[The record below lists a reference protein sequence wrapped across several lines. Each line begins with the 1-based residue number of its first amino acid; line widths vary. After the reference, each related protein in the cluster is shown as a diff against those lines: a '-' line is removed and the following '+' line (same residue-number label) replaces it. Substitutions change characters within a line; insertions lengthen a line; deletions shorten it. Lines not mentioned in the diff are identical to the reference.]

1 MDPGGFGYGRLQA
14 FWIGARG
21 WGCAGYAHI
30 GVVRVLQ
37 REGFKP
43 CAIAGTSMGSIMAA
57 IFAAGHSAD
66 EVQELLSQT
75 SFWRFLDINPFD
87 DMLNFS
93 ELVRV
98 LEPLLPRRIEEFPIP
113 LGITATDL
121 ITGTEV
127 YFRQGDVF
135 QAIRASIAYPG
146 AINPIWVDHQLLAD
160 GGILNQIPVD
170 LVRFLGAERVI
181 AVDVTPLQVL
191 REQPQKKTW
200 WERVFRR
207 GIESNPIQNVYRAV
221 EIMQIRLA
229 EVKLAITRP
238 DLVLRPRLEGIGL
251 FSFQQL
257 EQAIRDGESAAEE
270 ALEAIR
276 ELLLDSDQGP
286 SSAPGL

>member
-1 MDPGGFGYGRLQA
+1 MPECRRFGLALGG
-14 FWIGARG
+14 GA
-21 WGCAGYAHI
+21 AKGYAHI
-30 GVVRVLQ
+30 GVMRVLE

-43 CAIAGTSMGSIMAA
+43 SAIAGTSMGSLVGAV
-57 IFAAGHSAD
+57 FAAGHSAD
-66 EVQELLSQT
+66 EVEALLAQT
-75 SFWRFLDINPFD
+75 SLWRLLDLNPLS

-93 ELVRV
+93 ELVRL
-98 LEPLLPRRIEEFPIP
+98 LEPYIPRRFEDFPIP
-113 LGITATDL
+113 FGITATDL

-146 AINPIWVDHQLLAD
+146 AINPIWVGHQLLAD

-170 LVRFLGAERVI
+170 LARFLGAERVI

-191 REQPQKKTW
+191 REQPRQKSW
-200 WERVFRR
+200 WAQIFRR
-207 GIESNPIQNVYRAV
+207 GIDVNPIQNVYRAV

-229 EVKLAITRP
+229 EVKLAVSRP

-257 EQAIRDGESAAEE
+257 DQAIRDGEQAAEE
-270 ALEAIR
+270 RLGEIQ
-276 ELLLDSDQGP
+276 ELLAIES
-286 SSAPGL
+286 

>member
-1 MDPGGFGYGRLQA
+1 MPECRRFGLALGG
-14 FWIGARG
+14 GA
-21 WGCAGYAHI
+21 AKGYAHI
-30 GVVRVLQ
+30 GVMRVLE

-43 CAIAGTSMGSIMAA
+43 SAIAGTSMGSLVGAV
-57 IFAAGHSAD
+57 FAAGHSAD
-66 EVQELLSQT
+66 EVEALLAQT
-75 SFWRFLDINPFD
+75 SLWRLLDLNPLS

-93 ELVRV
+93 ELVRL
-98 LEPLLPRRIEEFPIP
+98 LEPYIPRRFEDFPIP
-113 LGITATDL
+113 FGITATDL

-146 AINPIWVDHQLLAD
+146 AINPIWVGHQLLAD

-170 LVRFLGAERVI
+170 LARFLGAERVI

-191 REQPQKKTW
+191 REQPRQKSW
-200 WERVFRR
+200 WAQIFRR
-207 GIESNPIQNVYRAV
+207 GIDVNPIQNVYRAV

-229 EVKLAITRP
+229 EVKLAVSRP

-257 EQAIRDGESAAEE
+257 DQAIRDGEQAAEE
-270 ALEAIR
+270 RLEEIQ
-276 ELLLDSDQGP
+276 ELLAIES
-286 SSAPGL
+286 

>member
-1 MDPGGFGYGRLQA
+1 MDSCRRFGLALGGG
-14 FWIGARG
+14 GAR
-21 WGCAGYAHI
+21 GYAHI
-30 GVVRVLQ
+30 GVMRVLQ
-37 REGFKP
+37 REGFRP
-43 CAIAGTSMGSIMAA
+43 CSIAGTSMGSIMAA

-66 EVQELLSQT
+66 RVQELLSQT

-98 LEPLLPRRIEEFPIP
+98 LEPLLPRRIEDFPIP

-121 ITGTEV
+121 VTGTEV

-191 REQPQKKTW
+191 REQPHKKTW

-229 EVKLAITRP
+229 EVKLAVARP

-257 EQAIRDGESAAEE
+257 EQAIRDGESAAEG

-276 ELLLDSDQGP
+276 ELLLDGSDQG
-286 SSAPGL
+286 SAQPPGL

>member
-1 MDPGGFGYGRLQA
+1 MADCKRFGLSLGGG
-14 FWIGARG
+14 GAR
-21 WGCAGYAHI
+21 GYAHI
-30 GVVRVLQ
+30 GVMRVLE
-37 REGFKP
+37 REGFRP

-57 IFAAGHSAD
+57 IFAAGHTAD
-66 EVQELLSQT
+66 NVQQVLSQM
-75 SFWRFLDINPFD
+75 SFWRFLNLNPLN

-93 ELVRV
+93 ELVRF
-98 LEPLLPRRIEEFPIP
+98 LEPHIPRQMEDFPIP

-146 AINPIWVDHQLLAD
+146 VINPIWVGEQLLAD
-160 GGILNQIPVD
+160 GGVLNQIPVD
-170 LVRFLGAERVI
+170 LARFLGAERVI

-191 REQPQKKTW
+191 HEQPQKKTW
-200 WERVFRR
+200 WQQIFRR
-207 GIESNPIQNVYRAV
+207 GIDVNPIQNVYRSV

-229 EVKLAITRP
+229 EVKLAVSRP

-257 EQAIRDGESAAEE
+257 EQAIQDGEAAAEGKLE
-270 ALEAIR
+270 EIRALLAMG
-276 ELLLDSDQGP
+276 SP
-286 SSAPGL
+286 

>member
-1 MDPGGFGYGRLQA
+1 
-14 FWIGARG
+14 
-21 WGCAGYAHI
+21 
-30 GVVRVLQ
+30 
-37 REGFKP
+37 
-43 CAIAGTSMGSIMAA
+43 MGSIMAA
-57 IFAAGHSAD
+57 IFAAGHTAD
-66 EVQELLSQT
+66 NVQQVLSQM
-75 SFWRFLDINPFD
+75 SFWRFLNLNPLN

-93 ELVRV
+93 ELVRF
-98 LEPLLPRRIEEFPIP
+98 LEPHIPRQMEDFPIL

-146 AINPIWVDHQLLAD
+146 VINPIWVGEQLLAD

-170 LVRFLGAERVI
+170 LARFLGAERVI

-191 REQPQKKTW
+191 HEQPQKKTW
-200 WERVFRR
+200 WQQIFRR
-207 GIESNPIQNVYRAV
+207 GIDVNPIQNVYRSV

-229 EVKLAITRP
+229 EVKLAVSRP

-257 EQAIRDGESAAEE
+257 EQAIQDGEMAAEGKLE
-270 ALEAIR
+270 EIRALLAMG
-276 ELLLDSDQGP
+276 SP
-286 SSAPGL
+286 

>member
-1 MDPGGFGYGRLQA
+1 MVDCKRFGLALGGG
-14 FWIGARG
+14 GAR
-21 WGCAGYAHI
+21 GYAHI
-30 GVVRVLQ
+30 GVMRVLE
-37 REGFKP
+37 REGFRP

-57 IFAAGHSAD
+57 IFAAGHTAD
-66 EVQELLSQT
+66 NVQQVLSQM
-75 SFWRFLDINPFD
+75 SFWRFLNLNPLN

-93 ELVRV
+93 ELVRF
-98 LEPLLPRRIEEFPIP
+98 LEPHIPRQMEDFPIP

-146 AINPIWVDHQLLAD
+146 VINPIWVGEQLLAD

-170 LVRFLGAERVI
+170 LARFLGAERVI

-191 REQPQKKTW
+191 HEQPQKKTW
-200 WERVFRR
+200 WQQIFRR
-207 GIESNPIQNVYRAV
+207 GIDVNPIQNVYRSV

-229 EVKLAITRP
+229 EVKLAVSRP

-257 EQAIRDGESAAEE
+257 EQAIQDGEAAAEGKLE
-270 ALEAIR
+270 EIRALLAMG
-276 ELLLDSDQGP
+276 SP
-286 SSAPGL
+286 